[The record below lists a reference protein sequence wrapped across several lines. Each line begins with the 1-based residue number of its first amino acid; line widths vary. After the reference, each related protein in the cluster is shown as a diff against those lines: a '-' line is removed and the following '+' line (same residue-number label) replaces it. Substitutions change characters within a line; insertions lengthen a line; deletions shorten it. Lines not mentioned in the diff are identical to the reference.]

1 MKILGIIPARG
12 SSKGIPRKNIKL
24 LGGKPLIYW
33 TIESSLNSILNRII
47 VSTEDLEIANISKHY
62 GAEVLMRPMR
72 LAQDTTPTLDVLQ
85 HILSQID
92 CNYDAVMTLQP
103 TSPFRKTCHI
113 DESIRLFEKNSEADS
128 LVSVV
133 QIPHQFSPNSAMVID
148 PNGWAVPHL
157 KNSALI
163 TRRQEKPIFFARNG
177 AAIYITRTNNIK
189 EFVFGGKVIPYLMK
203 KIESIDLDDLED
215 WILAE
220 SIMESTYYEK

>member
-24 LGGKPLIYW
+24 LGGKPLIFW
-33 TIESSLNSILNRII
+33 TIESSLNSILNRVI
-47 VSTEDLEIANISKHY
+47 VSTEDVEIANISKHY

-72 LAQDTTPTLDVLQ
+72 LSQDTTPTLDVLQ

-157 KNSALI
+157 ENSPLI

-189 EFVFGGKVIPYLMK
+189 EFVFGGNVLPYLMK

-220 SIMESTYYEK
+220 ALMESTNYEK